1 MEDRGSIVDPRAV
14 MNYQE
19 LKRLDHTFLWHPF
32 TQMQEWMAEDPC
44 IISQGDGHYLVD
56 VHGRKYLDGVSSLWC
71 NVHGHRKK
79 ELDDA
84 IKAQLDCIAHS
95 TFLGLSHEPG
105 IRLAQKLIEIAP
117 KGLQRVFYS
126 DSGATAVEIALK
138 MAVQYWQL
146 KGESKRTHVASL
158 AESYHGDT
166 VGAMSLGYSD
176 TFHRFHKSLLFPV
189 LRLTPPHV
197 FRYLKRASEEEALK
211 SALREAEEKL
221 TQKQRSL
228 AALVIEPLMQGA
240 AGMWSQPPGFV
251 SALMEMCRRNSILF
265 IADEV
270 ATGFGRTGRM
280 FACEHEDVRP
290 DILCLGKGI
299 TGGYLPVAATITTE
313 EIFSA
318 FLGEYKEF
326 KTFFH
331 GHTYTGN
338 PLGCAVALASL
349 ELFKQETIIER
360 MQPKIDYLKHRLKQ
374 DFLPLAHVA
383 DVRQWGFMVG
393 IELVEDKNE
402 RRSYSPETRMGH
414 KVILEARKRGVLI
427 RPLGDVIILMP
438 PLTIAD
444 DELKTLLDVT
454 YDCIR
459 VVTED
464 QGSRIEDRG

>member
-1 MEDRGSIVDPRAV
+1 ME
-14 MNYQE
+14 YEE
-19 LKRLDHTFLWHPF
+19 LKRFDHTYLWHPF
-32 TQMQEWMAEDPC
+32 TQMLEWMGEEPC
-44 IISQGDGHYLVD
+44 IISGGDGHYLID

-71 NVHGHRKK
+71 NVHGHRRK
-79 ELDDA
+79 ELDEA

-95 TFLGLSHEPG
+95 TFLGLSHVPG
-105 IRLAQKLIEIAP
+105 IQLAAQLIEIAP
-117 KGLQRVFYS
+117 KGLRRIFYS

-138 MAVQYWQL
+138 MVVQYWQL
-146 KGESKRTHVASL
+146 KGETKRTRVASL

-166 VGAMSLGYSD
+166 VGSMSLGYSE

-211 SALREAEEKL
+211 SAIREAEEKL
-221 TQKQRSL
+221 AQEKDSL
-228 AALVIEPLMQGA
+228 AAFVIEPLMQGA
-240 AGMWSQPPGFV
+240 AGMWSQPPGYV
-251 SALMEMCRRNSILF
+251 WALREICRRYGILF

-270 ATGFGRTGRM
+270 ATGFGRTGKM
-280 FACEHEDVRP
+280 FACEHENVSP

-299 TGGYLPVAATITTE
+299 TAGYLPLAATLTTE

-349 ELFKQETIIER
+349 ELFKQRSIIQQ
-360 MQPKIDYLKHRLKQ
+360 MQSKIAYLKRRLKQ
-374 DFLPLAHVA
+374 DFISLAHVA

-393 IELVEDKNE
+393 IELAENKNE
-402 RRSYSPETRMGH
+402 RRSYPREKRTGH
-414 KVILEARKRGVLI
+414 RVILEARKRGVMI

-444 DELKTLLDVT
+444 EELTMLLDVT
-454 YDCIR
+454 CDSIQA
-459 VVTED
+459 VTD
-464 QGSRIEDRG
+464 A